1 MLNGDIF
8 GLPSVYDERLAK
20 LMDKIIAL
28 LIKKNVLSV
37 EDIQRITNAMAV
49 DIGLEEQKKNPD
61 KQEF

>member
-1 MLNGDIF
+1 MFNGDLF

-20 LMDKIIAL
+20 LLDKIIAL

-37 EDIQRITNAMAV
+37 EDIRRITNDMAL

-61 KQEF
+61 KREF

>member
-28 LIKKNVLSV
+28 LIEKRSFCRRYT
-37 EDIQRITNAMAV
+37 RITNDMAV

-61 KQEF
+61 KREF